1 LSTSTLSL
9 LPIPTPTSRVK
20 KRKDETRKK
29 ERNKSLILQ
38 APSSV
43 VAALSSLCLP
53 LILGG
58 GSLFY
63 SKGGRR
69 SQPEQDVVDE
79 RDRQGDEHAKNDS
92 ASTKQRAEEKMVS
105 NRAPVSAAT
114 GEENL

>member
-1 LSTSTLSL
+1 M
-9 LPIPTPTSRVK
+9 K
-20 KRKDETRKK
+20 QEKKK
-29 ERNKSLILQ
+29 ETSHSFCKRQAVSLQ
-38 APSSV
+38 
-43 VAALSSLCLP
+43 LCP
-53 LILGG
+53 PFASPDLILGG
-58 GSLFY
+58 ASLFY
-63 SKGGRR
+63 SNGGRR